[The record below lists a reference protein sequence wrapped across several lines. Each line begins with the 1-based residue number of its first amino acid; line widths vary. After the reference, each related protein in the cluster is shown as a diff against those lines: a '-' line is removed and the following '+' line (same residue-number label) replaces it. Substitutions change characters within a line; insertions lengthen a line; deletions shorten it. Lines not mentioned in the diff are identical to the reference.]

1 MAAEPKKKISRV
13 RGRTRRAHISVPLP
27 KLSKCSNCGHLKP
40 PHIACPECGFYGSK
54 KIITTKTD
62 KRIAQKL
69 KTDAK
74 AQKESA
80 PKKEKPTNEKAAK
93 PKTDTT
99 KKSDSNPPASE
110 ADSDKDNKK

>member
-62 KRIAQKL
+62 KRITQKL

-80 PKKEKPTNEKAAK
+80 PKKEKPTNEKTAK
-93 PKTDTT
+93 PKTDTA
-99 KKSDSNPPASE
+99 KKLEKKTDSG
-110 ADSDKDNKK
+110 KDNKK